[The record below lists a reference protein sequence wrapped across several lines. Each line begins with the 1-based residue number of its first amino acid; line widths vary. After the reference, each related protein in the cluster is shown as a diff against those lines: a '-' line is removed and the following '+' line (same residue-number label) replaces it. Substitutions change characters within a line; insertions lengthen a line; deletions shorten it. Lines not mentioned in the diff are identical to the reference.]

1 MTKVNKGDFTMICP
15 NLLYSKVPRPPQ
27 PDNPTDEERNKMSYY
42 ALYRTCHTEDF
53 YNIAEALSPPKS
65 ITVLANPGEFKGKRV
80 GIIGGGLAGMSSA
93 FELRK
98 LGFDITIFE
107 ASAERIGG
115 RVYTYYFDKEKEL
128 YGELGPMRIPVN
140 HETVWHYINLFKLKT
155 RPFRQTDPNTFIYLH
170 QTRVRNDAYG
180 ENVKKYIYPTY
191 NLTTMERKTAWQE
204 LGYYAIEAPILK
216 APPSSRIE
224 IIKVKETYS
233 KHLLYWDSLNT
244 RQMFESRNLSQGAI
258 NLLSNLFPIGG
269 EFLYNNYVDFVQ
281 EYFPVNFWFMYE
293 INDGL
298 VNLPLAFY
306 KSFLS
311 NTPQEYYP
319 DIPLHLLGK
328 VKWKSG
334 NTVKGIYRR
343 ENSTVTLSY
352 QDKVSQEIQYE
363 DFDYIICAIPFSV
376 LRTMD
381 IRPMFS
387 STKMQAIKE
396 VNYVNAQ
403 KSLFNCNKRF
413 WEEQGIFGGGSYTD
427 LPITTIWY
435 QSNTENSEAKAD
447 SDLNQKRAERPG
459 VFLASYNFNL
469 DTVRLGN
476 MDEKERFKKI
486 KRDVEE
492 VHGLQKF
499 ELDSIVTDY
508 KTQVWNDDPLFR
520 GAFCYFTPQQKEL
533 FSWEMTLPEY
543 NNRVFFAGEHVS
555 ALHRWMQGALK
566 SGMEAAN
573 ALVGSEV
580 KAANIRG

>member
-1 MTKVNKGDFTMICP
+1 MICP
-15 NLLYSKVPRPPQ
+15 NVLYSNIPRPPQ
-27 PDNPTDEERNKMSYY
+27 PDNPTDEERSKMSYY

-53 YNIAEALSPPKS
+53 HNITEALSPPKS
-65 ITVLANPGEFKGKRV
+65 ITLLANPGEFKGKKV

-107 ASAERIGG
+107 ASDKRIGG
-115 RVYTYYFDKEKEL
+115 RVYTYYFDKDKKL

-140 HETVWHYINLFKLKT
+140 HETVWHYINLFKLNT

-191 NLTTMERKTAWQE
+191 NLTPMERRTAWQE

-224 IIKVKETYS
+224 ILKTKETYS
-233 KHLLYWDSLNT
+233 KPLLYWDSLNT

-269 EFLYNNYVDFVQ
+269 EYLYNNYVDFVQ

-293 INDGL
+293 IIDGL
-298 VNLPLAFY
+298 VNLPLAFH

-311 NTPQEYYP
+311 SKPQEYYP
-319 DIPLHLLGK
+319 GIPVQLLGK

-343 ENSTVTLSY
+343 ENSYVTLSY
-352 QDKVSQEIQYE
+352 QDNTSQEIRYE
-363 DFDYIICAIPFSV
+363 DFDYIICAVPFSV

-381 IRPMFS
+381 IKPMFRS
-387 STKMQAIKE
+387 RKMQAIKE
-396 VNYVNAQ
+396 VNYGNAL
-403 KSLFNCNKRF
+403 KSIFNCNKRF

-435 QSNTENSEAKAD
+435 PSDSVNSQTKTESELNYNEAENPNKAE
-447 SDLNQKRAERPG
+447 NPG

-469 DTVRLGN
+469 DSVRLGN
-476 MDEKERFKKI
+476 ITDKERFEII

-492 VHGLQKF
+492 VHGLSKF
-499 ELDSIVTDY
+499 ELDSIVTDS
-508 KTQVWNDDPLFR
+508 KTQVWSEDPLFR
-520 GAFCYFTPQQKEL
+520 GAFCYFTPQQKKL

-543 NNRVFFAGEHVS
+543 DNRVFFAGEHVS
-555 ALHRWMQGALK
+555 PLHRWMQGALQ

-573 ALVGSEV
+573 ALVSSHI
-580 KAANIRG
+580 NDI

>member
-1 MTKVNKGDFTMICP
+1 MICP
-15 NLLYSKVPRPPQ
+15 NILYSKVPRPPQ

-42 ALYRTCHTEDF
+42 ALYRACHTED
-53 YNIAEALSPPKS
+53 YNNIFEAFSPPVN
-65 ITVLANPGEFKGKRV
+65 ITNLANPGEFKGKKI

-115 RVYTYYFDKEKEL
+115 RVYTYYFDKEKKL

-140 HETVWHYINLFKLKT
+140 HETVWHYINLFKLNT
-155 RPFRQTDPNTFIYLH
+155 RPFYQTDPNTFIYLH

-191 NLTTMERKTAWQE
+191 DLTPMERKTAWQE
-204 LGYYAIEAPILK
+204 LGYYGIEAPLLK
-216 APPSSRIE
+216 APPSSRAE
-224 IIKVKETYS
+224 IIKIKETYS
-233 KHLLYWDSLNT
+233 KQLLYWDSLNT

-293 INDGL
+293 INGGL
-298 VNLPLAFY
+298 INLPLAFHN
-306 KSFLS
+306 SFIS
-311 NTPQEYYP
+311 NSPEAYYP
-319 DIPLHLLGK
+319 DIPVQQLGK
-328 VKWKSG
+328 VKWRPG
-334 NTVKGIYRR
+334 NSVKGIYRR
-343 ENSTVTLSY
+343 DNNSVTLSY
-352 QDKVSQEIQYE
+352 QNNISQDLQYE

-381 IRPMFS
+381 INPMFS

-396 VNYVNAQ
+396 VNYGNAQ
-403 KSLFNCNKRF
+403 KTILNCNRRF

-427 LPITTIWY
+427 IPITTIWY
-435 QSNTENSEAKAD
+435 PSNSINSETEAEHDLIRKKAE
-447 SDLNQKRAERPG
+447 NPG
-459 VFLASYNFNL
+459 VLLASYNFNL
-469 DTVRLGN
+469 DSVRLGN
-476 MDEKERFKKI
+476 MTDKERFEKI
-486 KRDVEE
+486 KRNVEE

-508 KTQVWNDDPLFR
+508 KTQVWNDDPLYR
-520 GAFCYFTPQQKEL
+520 GAFCYFTPQQKKL
-533 FSWEMTLPEY
+533 FSLVMTLPEY

-573 ALVGSEV
+573 ALVSSEI
-580 KAANIRG
+580 KATYIRG